1 MISNVLLSHKLDIN
15 TCLASHDIILDVFS
29 SSIGKVLTSYRI
41 FMIDI
46 EPETEPK
53 KRCNICPFPNVKKEL
68 LG

>member
-41 FMIDI
+41 LMIDI

-53 KRCNICPFPNVKKEL
+53 KDAKYAPFQMLKKNY
-68 LG
+68 